1 MEKHLHIVCL
11 DVPYPVDYGGV
22 FDLFYK
28 ITALHEAGVRIHLHC
43 FEYGRG
49 QQPELEK
56 YCTEIKYYPRRE
68 GHKGFSHRLPYIV
81 ASRINEE
88 LYTRLAKDNHP
99 ILLEGIH
106 CSYLLHDERFKDRKI
121 FLRIHNVEYVYYRQ
135 LAKSTTNLINKFYY
149 LHESKLLKKY
159 EKGIANRAILLTVS
173 EQDAAIYR
181 KELGASK
188 IMNLPVFLPF
198 TTIQPREG
206 IGCFCLY
213 HGNLSVVENERAA
226 NWLLKEVFNDLKV
239 PLVIAGKNPPKR
251 LLRAAEKQSCTCIVA
266 NPSWEE
272 MQDMI
277 GKAQINIIPSFNT
290 TGIKLKL
297 LNVLYNG
304 RHCVV
309 NEATT
314 EGSGLEAACHTGSNA
329 MALKSIVTQL
339 YHQPL
344 GEEEV
349 RLRKNLLVSNF
360 DNQRNAQRLITWIW

>member
-1 MEKHLHIVCL
+1 LEKHLHIVCL

-28 ITALHEAGVRIHLHC
+28 ITSLYQAGVRVHLHC

-56 YCTEIKYYPRRE
+56 YCAEIHYYARRE
-68 GHKGFSHRLPYIV
+68 GHKGFSHKLPYIV

-88 LYTRLAKDNHP
+88 LYARLAKDDHP

-135 LAKSTTNLINKFYY
+135 LAKSTSNLLNKFYY

-159 EKGIANRAILLTVS
+159 EKEIASRAILLTVS

-198 TTIQPREG
+198 TTIQPRDG

-213 HGNLSVVENERAA
+213 HGNLSVAENERAA

-239 PLVIAGKNPPKR
+239 PLVIAGKNPPNR
-251 LLRAAEKQSCTCIVA
+251 LLRAAAKQSCTCIVA

-309 NEATT
+309 NEATI
-314 EGSGLEAACHTGSNA
+314 EGSGLEPACHSGSNA
-329 MALKSIVTQL
+329 NALKSIVTQL

-344 GEEEV
+344 GEEEI
-349 RLRKNLLVSNF
+349 RLRKNLLEDNY